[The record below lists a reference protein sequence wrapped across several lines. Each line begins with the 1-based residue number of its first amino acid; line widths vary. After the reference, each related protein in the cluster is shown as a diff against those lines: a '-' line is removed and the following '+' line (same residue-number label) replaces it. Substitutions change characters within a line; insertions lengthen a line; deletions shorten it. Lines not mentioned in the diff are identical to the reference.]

1 MYIPSVENRKRRQRR
16 EREVEKMKKERRY
29 ICTVH
34 GEIEDLADL
43 ILSTDLPAGYRREIR
58 SAARKIKKLA
68 EEARDS
74 GQAMEDRLRDY
85 YDAVEGLGF
94 VRFKENG

>member
-1 MYIPSVENRKRRQRR
+1 
-16 EREVEKMKKERRY
+16 MKNERRY

-34 GEIEDLADL
+34 GEIEDLADE
-43 ILSTDLPAGYRREIR
+43 ILNAELPAGYRREVR
-58 SAARKIKKLA
+58 NAARKIKKLV

-74 GQAMEDRLRDY
+74 GQAMEDRLQDY

-94 VRFKENG
+94 VRFKESS